1 LSSKNGGGEVKFETV
16 KELDDE
22 KFRRLA
28 GVKRTTFDKMVL
40 ILEQSS
46 KDKKING
53 GRKNKLSIANMLL
66 MTLEYIREYRT
77 YFHIS
82 QSYGVSESTA
92 YKTVRWIED
101 TLIKHPDFALPG
113 RKALLKSDV
122 EYEVVLIDATE
133 TPIERP
139 KKAKALLF
147 REEEKAHSEEPGGRG
162 QEKPTNLCTAFA
174 NGKRHDFRLFKESK
188 TQIHPT
194 IGVVTDTGYQGLQK
208 IHVKTHM
215 PKKRSK
221 KRPLTRE
228 DKRNN
233 QELSRERVANEN
245 VIGSLKRFKIL
256 SDR

>member
-1 LSSKNGGGEVKFETV
+1 VKFETV

-40 ILEQSS
+40 ILEQSN

-53 GRKNKLSIANMLL
+53 GRKNKLSVENMLL

-113 RKALLKSDV
+113 RKALLKSDG
-122 EYEVVLIDATE
+122 EYEVVLVDATE

-139 KKAKALLF
+139 KKSKNTF
-147 REEEKAHSEEPGGRG
+147 I
-162 QEKPTNLCTAFA
+162 QERRKNTL
-174 NGKRHDFRLFKESK
+174 
-188 TQIHPT
+188 
-194 IGVVTDTGYQGLQK
+194 
-208 IHVKTHM
+208 
-215 PKKRSK
+215 
-221 KRPLTRE
+221 
-228 DKRNN
+228 
-233 QELSRERVANEN
+233 
-245 VIGSLKRFKIL
+245 
-256 SDR
+256 

>member
-1 LSSKNGGGEVKFETV
+1 MPAKNSGGEVKFETV

-28 GVKRTTFDKMVL
+28 GVKRSTFDKMVL
-40 ILEQSS
+40 ILEESS
-46 KDKKING
+46 KARKIHG
-53 GRKNKLSIANMLL
+53 GRKNKLSIENMLL

-113 RKALLKSDV
+113 RKALLKSDI

-139 KKAKALLF
+139 KKSKSTF
-147 REEEKAHSEEPGGRG
+147 I
-162 QEKPTNLCTAFA
+162 QERRKSTL
-174 NGKRHDFRLFKESK
+174 
-188 TQIHPT
+188 
-194 IGVVTDTGYQGLQK
+194 
-208 IHVKTHM
+208 
-215 PKKRSK
+215 
-221 KRPLTRE
+221 
-228 DKRNN
+228 
-233 QELSRERVANEN
+233 
-245 VIGSLKRFKIL
+245 
-256 SDR
+256 